1 MIAIVIMLILTALM
15 LLIAGIGVATLVGV
29 MVAIIGSLA
38 VAGSLKDVESK
49 YTSWSYWTKV
59 ALKFVAVL
67 LLVCGCSYQSLYTV
81 VAGLGFAIILM
92 IFCIIMG
99 FIENRKSKST
109 EAVAEEA
116 VEEAVEG

>member
-38 VAGSLKDVESK
+38 VAGSLKDVESR

-59 ALKFVAVL
+59 ALKFITVL
-67 LLVCGCSYQSLYTV
+67 LLVCGCSYQNLYTV
-81 VAGLGFAIILM
+81 VSGLGFAIILM
-92 IFCIIMG
+92 IFCIIMN

-109 EAVAEEA
+109 EAVAEETA
-116 VEEAVEG
+116 EEAVEG